1 MFKKYIKKAG
11 FVFLEI
17 LIATTIITVVFT
29 VLLGIGFSAINISS
43 SIKKQTQADF
53 LAKEE
58 LEALRSYRD
67 GTTWASTGPPT
78 GLGAVTFTDSNDINP
93 YYYYLFV
100 DTSASPP
107 KWNMASGKE
116 TTGIYTRYVVF
127 YKVSRDPTT
136 NYIQNDYI
144 ESNRDFDTVKV
155 KITVSWLDKISR
167 VFAYLTNWQNK

>member
-1 MFKKYIKKAG
+1 MKKKYFKKTG

-17 LIATTIITVVFT
+17 LIAITIITVVFT
-29 VLLGIGFSAINISS
+29 VLLGIAFSAINISS

-67 GTTWASTGPPT
+67 GTTWATN
-78 GLGAVTFTDSNDINP
+78 GLGTVGSGDISP
-93 YYYYLFV
+93 YYLV
-100 DTSASPP
+100 LDSSDTP
-107 KWNMASGKE
+107 KWTLHTEQE
-116 TTGIYTRYVVF
+116 TIGIFTRYIVF
-127 YKVSRDPTT
+127 DWVSRDPVT

-144 ESNRDFDTVKV
+144 ESNRDLDTVKV
-155 KITVSWLDKISR
+155 KVTVSWLGKISQ